1 MKRSATIVALCMT
14 GIVFSQQAEL
24 VNGFDGFENWV
35 AAETGELPEY
45 WDGFNKDIIFSG
57 MTVGTIE
64 CIEKSDTDPYE
75 GMYSAKL
82 TSTSIMGGPAVPAIL
97 TVGDFV
103 VDWSAQD
110 GDVEGGEAYSD
121 LPTELYGQFK
131 YLPVGIDSGFVSIWF
146 MENGVEVGRGRFD
159 FTETSGG
166 WTAFS
171 VAIDYDAGAAPD
183 SMNVMFSSSNSDAS
197 SIPEG
202 TVLEIDAI
210 GLGSYLSIETL
221 ESKSMR
227 CFPNPTT
234 DKVTVELEKSTSGQI
249 QIVDQKGTVLKV
261 EQFVGD
267 AVSIGFLG
275 LPAGIYQ
282 LVVTDETGMLSE
294 TIVLN

>member
-1 MKRSATIVALCMT
+1 MKRSITVLALCMS
-14 GIVFSQQAEL
+14 GVAFSQQPEL

-45 WDGFNKDIIFSG
+45 WDGFNKDILFSG

-64 CIEKSDTDPYE
+64 CIEKSNTDPYE
-75 GMYSAKL
+75 GMYSVQL

-97 TVGDFV
+97 TAGDFV

-110 GDVEGGEAYSD
+110 GDVEGGEAYTD
-121 LPTELYGQFK
+121 LPTELFGQFK
-131 YLPVGIDSGFVSIWF
+131 YAPSGLDTGFVSVWF
-146 MENGVEVGRGRFD
+146 TENGVEVGRGRFD

-171 VAIDYDAGAAPD
+171 VTIDYDAGAAPD

-197 SIPEG
+197 SIPAG

-210 GLGSYLSIETL
+210 GFGSYLSIETL
-221 ESKSMR
+221 KSKSMR
-227 CFPNPTT
+227 CFPNPTKDT
-234 DKVTVELEKSTSGQI
+234 LTIELQKSTSGQVQVI
-249 QIVDQKGTVLKV
+249 DQKGAVLKI
-261 EQFVGD
+261 EQFSGD
-267 AVSIGFLG
+267 TISMDLLD

-282 LVVTDETGMLSE
+282 VLVTDKTGMLSE
-294 TIVLN
+294 TIVVD

>member
-1 MKRSATIVALCMT
+1 MKKSVALLALCMS
-14 GIVFSQQAEL
+14 GIAFSQQPEL

-35 AAETGELPEY
+35 PAETGELPEY
-45 WDGFNKDIIFSG
+45 WDGFNKDILFGG

-64 CIEKSDTDPYE
+64 CIEKSNTDPYE

-103 VDWSAQD
+103 VDWNAQD
-110 GDVEGGEAYSD
+110 GDVEGGEAYTDS
-121 LPTELYGQFK
+121 PTELFGQFK
-131 YLPVGIDSGFVSIWF
+131 YAPSGLDTGFVSVWF

-171 VAIDYDAGAAPD
+171 VAIGYDAGAAPD

-197 SIPEG
+197 SIPAG

-210 GLGSYLSIETL
+210 GFGNFLSIETL
-221 ESKSMR
+221 KPKSMR

-234 DKVTVELEKSTSGQI
+234 DKVTIELEKSTTGQV
-249 QIVDQKGTVLKV
+249 QIVDQKGVVLKV
-261 EQFVGD
+261 EQFSGD
-267 AVSIGFLG
+267 SISIDLLEF
-275 LPAGIYQ
+275 PAGMYQ
-282 LVVTDETGMLSE
+282 LLVTDETGMLSE
-294 TIVLN
+294 TIVVD